1 MGRRRR
7 TGGLAASATALV
19 LASASPQ
26 ASASAPHLVQPG
38 ETLWSIATANGLST
52 ESVAAFNGIS
62 PETYV
67 IAGETIQVPASWE
80 VAVTTTPAPAAAPP
94 GAPPVADAYGLATV
108 SGPLG
113 AVQLDAAAGTA
124 FEAMRADS
132 LGQFGIDLYPDGAL
146 SGYRSYEQQAYLYDL
161 FLQGLGAP
169 ANPPG
174 TSSHELGIA
183 IDLSDPAMRTVV
195 DQIGSAYGWYGIES
209 EWWHI
214 QYGG

>member
-1 MGRRRR
+1 V
-7 TGGLAASATALV
+7 LATA
-19 LASASPQ
+19 APHAN
-26 ASASAPHLVQPG
+26 AAAPHLILPG
-38 ETLWSIATANGLST
+38 ETLWSIAEANGLSV

-80 VAVTTTPAPAAAPP
+80 VPATVAAPAPAAA
-94 GAPPVADAYGLATV
+94 APYGLATV
-108 SGPLG
+108 SGPMG
-113 AVQLDAAAGTA
+113 AVQLDAAAATA

-132 LGQFGIDLYPDGAL
+132 LAQFGIDLFPDGTL
-146 SGYRSYEQQAYLYDL
+146 SGYRTYEQQAYLYDL
-161 FLQGLGAP
+161 FLQGVGAP

-183 IDLSDPAMRTVV
+183 IDLSDPSMRTVV
-195 DQIGSAYGWYGIES
+195 DQIGAAYGWYGIES

-214 QYGG
+214 QYG